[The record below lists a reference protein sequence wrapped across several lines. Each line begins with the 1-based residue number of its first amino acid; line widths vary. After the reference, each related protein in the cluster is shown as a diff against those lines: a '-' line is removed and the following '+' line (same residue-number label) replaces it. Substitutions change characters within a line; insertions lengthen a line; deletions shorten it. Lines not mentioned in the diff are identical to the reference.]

1 MLPYSLG
8 THSSGATF
16 AFAQR
21 EHGCFVSRS
30 HAPCCLTQ
38 RTQRCFL
45 TVRGVAD
52 ALPGLSVAVFFKA
65 LLLGALFSFAIE
77 DVRAL
82 SKGTRVG
89 AFVSMEGRGRGM
101 GVFRMTGG
109 LTDVGVAV
117 KIGESTFW
125 AGRSGEVF
133 FEVAREGEP
142 ALDVV
147 SVDELSS
154 CTKVCGEV
162 PLDGCGEGLDLI
174 CDATGMGADC
184 VAIAKLVVGVGGG
197 ALVTFG
203 ELVNPKVQCDCH

>member
-1 MLPYSLG
+1 M
-8 THSSGATF
+8 
-16 AFAQR
+16 
-21 EHGCFVSRS
+21 
-30 HAPCCLTQ
+30 
-38 RTQRCFL
+38 
-45 TVRGVAD
+45 AD
-52 ALPGLSVAVFFKA
+52 ALLGLSVAVFFKA
-65 LLLGALFSFAIE
+65 LLLGALFSFATE

-89 AFVSMEGRGRGM
+89 ALVSMEGIGGRGM
-101 GVFRMTGG
+101 GVFRT
-109 LTDVGVAV
+109 TGVAV
-117 KIGESTFW
+117 EIGESIFW

-154 CTKVCGEV
+154 RTKVFGEV

-184 VAIAKLVVGVGGG
+184 VEIVKPVVGVGGG
-197 ALVTFG
+197 AFVTFG
-203 ELVNPKVQCDCH
+203 ELVKAGGKKFQCDCHSG